1 MQYFSPKSDFVFKQ
15 IFGDPNN
22 TDILADFLKAILD
35 IPADDYEKIDLV
47 DTHLNKKYFAD
58 KIGILDLKITTKS
71 GHIVDVEIQKS
82 NLADID
88 KRIAFYLSRLIV
100 DQIGD
105 SDPYTKIK
113 RSIVIFIA
121 DYELIKNSPEYHKVW
136 RLRDENGRDFSNV
149 MELNTIELPKLPE
162 KNDHNSLWAWL
173 KFLNSKS
180 QEDFKSVSNEN
191 EKIAKAVN
199 TLRNISMNDEARTAY
214 RAEQKSKMDNMAREI
229 SASETKLITSSILL
243 LSSPSLSPFSIPS
256 LIPSLSPSSL
266 PFFIPSLIP
275 SLIPFLIP
283 FFIPASSIYFSLA
296 MLSILLFC
304 SAR

>member
-22 TDILADFLKAILD
+22 TDIW
-35 IPADDYEKIDLV
+35 ADDYDKVYIV
-47 DTHLNKKYFAD
+47 DTHLNKKYFTD
-58 KIGILDLKITTKS
+58 KMGVLDLKITTKS
-71 GHIVDVEIQKS
+71 WNIIDVEIQKS
-82 NLADID
+82 NLVDID

-121 DYELIKNSPEYHKVW
+121 DYELIRNSTEYHKVW

-149 MELNTIELPKLPE
+149 MELNTIELPKLPD
-162 KNDHNSLWAWL
+162 KKDDNDLWAWI
-173 KFLNSKS
+173 KFFNSKS

-199 TLRNISMNDEARTAY
+199 TLQNISMSDEAREAY
-214 RAEQKSKMDNMAREI
+214 RAEQKSKMDNMAREQYI
-229 SASETKLITSSILL
+229 QV
-243 LSSPSLSPFSIPS
+243 
-256 LIPSLSPSSL
+256 
-266 PFFIPSLIP
+266 
-275 SLIPFLIP
+275 
-283 FFIPASSIYFSLA
+283 Y
-296 MLSILLFC
+296 
-304 SAR
+304 AREQGIKEGVKKALEQE

>member
-22 TDILADFLKAILD
+22 TDILADFLKAVLD

-58 KIGILDLKITTKS
+58 KMGVLDLKITTKS
-71 GHIVDVEIQKS
+71 GHIIDVEIQKS

-162 KNDHNSLWAWL
+162 KKDDNDLWAWI
-173 KFLNSKS
+173 KFFNSKS
-180 QEDFKSVSNEN
+180 QEDFTSVSSEN
-191 EKIAKAVN
+191 EKIAKAVH
-199 TLRNISMNDEARTAY
+199 TLRNISMSDEAREAY
-214 RAEQKSKMDNMAREI
+214 RAEQKSKMD
-229 SASETKLITSSILL
+229 T
-243 LSSPSLSPFSIPS
+243 
-256 LIPSLSPSSL
+256 
-266 PFFIPSLIP
+266 
-275 SLIPFLIP
+275 
-283 FFIPASSIYFSLA
+283 
-296 MLSILLFC
+296 
-304 SAR
+304 